1 MQCTVPLLQKLEPV
15 RSLPEERLKELIT
28 LGECKPFVPGEDP
41 LAKSGGAG
49 RFVYLLAGELLITLP
64 DGSLHV
70 LVGACDAARWPLGYR
85 TAFPVASRAITEG
98 ALLVLDFDLVDRLVT
113 WDEVAVVAD
122 TQGVF
127 DEGGSWR
134 QMTGAFTTQALTV
147 SAFSRL
153 PPAHIHELL
162 QRFRRRT
169 VSAGQIIL
177 HEGESGD
184 CYYLIERGRCMVS
197 KMIGGVSVE
206 LAEMRAGEAFGEEA
220 LLADTSRN
228 ATVTMKTDG
237 VLLVLTKPDFI
248 ELLREPLLRPIDWV
262 AAEPMVTAGQAR
274 WLDVRYAAEFAED
287 GLTGALSIPL
297 NEIRNAYAL
306 IDADVEYIVYCRSG
320 RRSSAAAFLLAQ
332 HGINARWLRGGLAGR
347 VAP

>member
-1 MQCTVPLLQKLEPV
+1 MNCTVSLLQKLEPI
-15 RSLPEERLKELIT
+15 RSLPDERLRELIT
-28 LGECKPFVPGEDP
+28 LGECREFSPGEDP
-41 LAKSGGAG
+41 LANSGGPG
-49 RFVYLLAGELLITLP
+49 RFVYLLAGELLLTLP

-85 TAFPVASRAITEG
+85 TAFPLAGRAITQG

-122 TQGVF
+122 SRYPC
-127 DEGGSWR
+127 DDGGSWR

-162 QRFRRRT
+162 QRFRRQT
-169 VSAGQIIL
+169 VHAGELVLQ
-177 HEGESGD
+177 EGAPGD

-206 LAEMRAGEAFGEEA
+206 MAEMRAGEAFGEEA
-220 LLADTSRN
+220 LLADSTRN
-228 ATVTMKTDG
+228 ASVTMKTDG
-237 VLLVLTKPDFI
+237 VLLVLAKPDFI
-248 ELLREPLLRPIDWV
+248 ELLREPLLRPIEWA
-262 AAEPMVTAGQAR
+262 AAEAMVTAGHAR

-287 GLTGALSIPL
+287 GLPGALSIPL
-297 NEIRNAYAL
+297 NEIRNAYDL
-306 IDADVEYIVYCRSG
+306 IDPVLEYVVYCHSG

-332 HGINARWLRGGLAGR
+332 HGIKARWLRNGLAGR
-347 VAP
+347 FAL